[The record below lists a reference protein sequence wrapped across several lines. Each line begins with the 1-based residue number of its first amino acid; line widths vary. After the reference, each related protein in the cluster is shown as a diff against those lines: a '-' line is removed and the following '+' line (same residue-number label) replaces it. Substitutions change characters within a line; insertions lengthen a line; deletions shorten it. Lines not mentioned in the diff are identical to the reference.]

1 MNTVYIGLGSN
12 IEPRKQYLEDAIK
25 KLRENVQIKVEK
37 TSSIYETAPV
47 GYTDQDPFLNMV
59 IEIKTSLTNLEL
71 LEACQQIEQQLG
83 REKTFK
89 NGPRTIDL
97 DILFYN
103 REFRDLE
110 NLQLP
115 HPRLH
120 KRAFVL
126 VPLCEIAP
134 NIIMPNTGRKVDEL
148 LDELP
153 DKDKKSVV
161 KWEKD

>member
-25 KLRENVQIKVEK
+25 KLRENEQIKVEK

>member
-1 MNTVYIGLGSN
+1 MNTVYQGLGSN

-25 KLRENVQIKVEK
+25 KLRENEQIKVEK

-103 REFRDLE
+103 REFRDL
-110 NLQLP
+110 
-115 HPRLH
+115 
-120 KRAFVL
+120 
-126 VPLCEIAP
+126 
-134 NIIMPNTGRKVDEL
+134 
-148 LDELP
+148 
-153 DKDKKSVV
+153 
-161 KWEKD
+161 

>member
-25 KLRENVQIKVEK
+25 KLRENEQIKVEK
-37 TSSIYETAPV
+37 TSSIYETAPG